1 MKEDHHHLVARGAG
15 RNYSPNSNI
24 DGVPPEAMPGNTPL
38 ALASVEIQ
46 ASAQPPETLE
56 ETLERK
62 EPMPLKPKSKQ
73 VGWQKAGLQASV
85 FSAFPLDVAPENWTA

>member
-38 ALASVEIQ
+38 ALARVEIQ

-56 ETLERK
+56 ENLERK
-62 EPMPLKPKSKQ
+62 EPMPQSPRANKWAGKKQ
-73 VGWQKAGLQASV
+73 GCRLQSSV
-85 FSAFPLDVAPENWTA
+85 LFPLT